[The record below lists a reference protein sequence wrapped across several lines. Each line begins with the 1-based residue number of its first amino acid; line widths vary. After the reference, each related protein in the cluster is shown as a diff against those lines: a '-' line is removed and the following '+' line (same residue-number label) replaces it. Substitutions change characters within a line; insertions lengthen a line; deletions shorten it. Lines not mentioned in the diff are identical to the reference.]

1 MVFHAMLQSQAVYKG
16 GKVVFQPDA
25 LAQVHCRLCILLLHP
40 LGRIEGAIIAGCAV
54 LDINDYN
61 GHYEGDEHNFS
72 PGKGWE
78 QTGTAVLLGYNWY
91 APLDDTGKPVQI
103 VLSWKA
109 NRGTLGDVGAWMKAN
124 ADNNA
129 WNACAIIKDSR
140 YLYHKKGFLGRHKL
154 ATMNKEDW

>member
-1 MVFHAMLQSQAVYKG
+1 M
-16 GKVVFQPDA
+16 VFQPDA